1 MVDPGLLENESPMT
15 SLLIH
20 PRAQEPDPI
29 ATALHRVEPG
39 DLIELGTS
47 VEPFT
52 RPETFIVHEVSTS
65 DHGLAHT
72 AEITGATIANQR
84 YERISLR
91 GPHDDHYAVE
101 FRDTPSTTAI
111 HEPPELV
118 SHPQSAPDG
127 RTTTRSTNYGPVEY
141 LVLDT

>member
-1 MVDPGLLENESPMT
+1 MVDPVLLENESPMT

-29 ATALHRVEPG
+29 ATALHRVESG

-52 RPETFIVHEVSTS
+52 RPETFIVRDVSTI
-65 DHGLAHT
+65 DHALAHT
-72 AEITGATIANQR
+72 AEITDATSADQR
-84 YERISLR
+84 YERISLQ

-101 FRDTPSTTAI
+101 FRDAPSMTAMY
-111 HEPPELV
+111 EPPELV
-118 SHPQSAPDG
+118 SHPESTSDG
-127 RTTTRSTNYGPVEY
+127 RITTRSTSYGPIEY

>member
-1 MVDPGLLENESPMT
+1 MT

-65 DHGLAHT
+65 DHALAHT
-72 AEITGATIANQR
+72 ADITGATSANRR
-84 YERISLR
+84 YERISLH
-91 GPHDDHYAVE
+91 GPYDDHYAVE
-101 FRDTPSTTAI
+101 FRDTPSTTAM

-118 SHPQSAPDG
+118 SHPQSAHDG
-127 RTTTRSTNYGPVEY
+127 YTTRSTSYGPIEY